1 MYFFDKK
8 TMYLVWNMQE
18 GQARGVGT
26 VKFLAMDEICRI
38 EVVITGCGKV
48 QGTYPVYVLSGDMQS
63 LLGEIALNKGKGNLY
78 IKCGTNTLG
87 HKAFPYRQVTGLHI
101 DLKTEGYLEQKW
113 LPMLDSVPKKNSARE
128 ESVREQRN
136 VLEDKTV
143 QNESGKKL
151 KRGEEEKVRQGTEKR
166 QRMLEE
172 EKVRQG
178 NEKQR
183 RMREEKVRQRT
194 EKQQRMPGEEKVRQE
209 IEKQR
214 RIPEEEENW
223 LNAAA
228 ERKEKRMTKTTAEPK
243 REAQEEPIAPMSEIS
258 EEPETKQQIK
268 KASDE
273 VKPPEKNTM
282 TLHPNKWQQ
291 LCAIYP
297 VVHPFRDGR
306 AYLSIEPRDFVV
318 LQERY
323 QPMVQNSFLLH
334 GFYHYRHLLLGRHQQ
349 GKNVQY
355 YLGVPGVFYEKEKAA
370 ALFYG
375 FESFE
380 GEVTPSKEGSFGY
393 YMKRVQI

>member
-8 TMYLVWNMQE
+8 TVYLVWNMQD

-26 VKFLAMDEICRI
+26 AKFLVIDEVCRI

-48 QGTYPVYVLSGDMQS
+48 QGTYPVYVLSGDLQS
-63 LLGEIALNKGKGNLY
+63 LLGEVTLSKGKGNLY
-78 IKCGTNTLG
+78 IKCNTERLG
-87 HKAFPYRQVTGLHI
+87 HNIIPYKKVTGLHV

-113 LPMLDSVPKKNSARE
+113 LPVVEETTVSRDIKKERVEAEVQRVAE
-128 ESVREQRN
+128 LMETEQDEVRVAEPVRAEQDEVCVAEPVRA
-136 VLEDKTV
+136 EQD
-143 QNESGKKL
+143 
-151 KRGEEEKVRQGTEKR
+151 KVRVTEP
-166 QRMLEE
+166 
-172 EKVRQG
+172 VRVEQ
-178 NEKQR
+178 
-183 RMREEKVRQRT
+183 
-194 EKQQRMPGEEKVRQE
+194 
-209 IEKQR
+209 
-214 RIPEEEENW
+214 
-223 LNAAA
+223 
-228 ERKEKRMTKTTAEPK
+228 
-243 REAQEEPIAPMSEIS
+243 
-258 EEPETKQQIK
+258 
-268 KASDE
+268 D

-282 TLHPNKWQQ
+282 TLYPNKWQQ

-297 VVHPFRDGR
+297 VVHPFQDGR

-349 GKNVQY
+349 GKNIQY

-380 GEVTPSKEGSFGY
+380 GPVTPAKEGCFGY